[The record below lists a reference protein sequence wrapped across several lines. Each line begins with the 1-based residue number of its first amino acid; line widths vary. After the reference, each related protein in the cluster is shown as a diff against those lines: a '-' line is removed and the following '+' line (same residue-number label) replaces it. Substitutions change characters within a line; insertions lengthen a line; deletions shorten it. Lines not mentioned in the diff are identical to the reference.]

1 MAHASRGDHRR
12 HQPPS
17 RRPGYCVAAIRA
29 ARAARP
35 RRPPRPRAARRRVAA
50 MEKSAGQL
58 AKSLA
63 RGARSKY
70 AKAKRTYTCRTLKE
84 LIKAY
89 RACTTAAEER
99 ALVKKESAH
108 IRDLFKEGDTA
119 FRRRNIAKL
128 LFFHM
133 NGYPTNFGMTECV
146 KLCATD
152 KFSDKRVAYL
162 GLMILVDETED
173 ILMLITNSLKRD
185 LASPDQHIVG
195 VALTVLADLA
205 SPDMARDLLPEIEKH
220 LDSVNAYVRKK
231 AALASVRAARKLSAE
246 ETPNVLAAVPRLFET
261 RQSASHISGTA
272 LVLALARQ
280 SSDNVPAL
288 RASTVPV
295 MLTVL
300 RDLLLTT
307 SKTKTPQAN
316 VISGVRNPFLQVKVL
331 QAVRTVARGAS
342 REAIEPISDVLAQ
355 VAANTDSSKT
365 VGTAVLYECVRV
377 IIALNTESSLRTL
390 AVSVLARFLSHKDP
404 NVRYIGLQEL
414 VKVVNSDQPD
424 ATIEKHRKT
433 ISDCLNE
440 PDPSI
445 RHRALELL
453 HAIATA
459 ETAPAIAGEM
469 IEFMTLVEDDDSLRE
484 SAARKVC
491 NLTERFSPSA
501 EWRCT
506 TFMRALKEVDTSMP
520 EPLVASFL
528 AWVSADPSS
537 HAHAAK
543 ESYMNCLL
551 LTGSDRQSGGA
562 ASISTVQASTALATV
577 VDPFESV
584 VAAAPPPAPSDA
596 PQPPAPAKSAGS
608 DKRKV
613 RYQRVA
619 VQLFGEYGDYI
630 IDASGGGIG
639 GVSPDDA
646 ITAVERVLSISGVDV
661 TSFSSTSLPCDV
673 REDEFAYEVGLVREA
688 AMSALVKLAARLTY
702 MASNDARMGGGG
714 ISLGASVAA
723 AAAKQVGSGGPLSL
737 EGPQG
742 LLALEDGSADSK
754 PAPQSVEAQSV
765 HASPTTTVG
774 LGTDMLA
781 SLGIG
786 ESPPRQASAESG
798 NGALVPSAPPGG
810 GEMSIL
816 QARSGD
822 DLLLGEDDVG
832 VHPLLLRVRRIL
844 AVHQQ
849 SMDLEAQQRAC
860 EYSILLRGDM
870 TSLRALAL
878 SRMPPMDYAAYQE
891 RMARSSQTEF
901 SNDEASGSRAPFS
914 EDLLSLLD
922 DDVGSSPAV
931 SRALPSTEGQGGLLA
946 LPSIENAPPASGAQ
960 ALDDLLNG
968 SEQGTVA
975 QAKGSSNVL
984 QTAVPTGDSAGAIP
998 MISTAGPPTD
1008 DSFTTKP
1015 SLSADG
1021 DLEATSAGS
1030 ATICESALLTVSAVF
1045 YKPSSDDPRVTRA
1058 ELLFENNGDAPF
1070 SSFVFQLAVPKYI
1083 QTEMKPASSPSVPA
1097 KGTASQVVMLTNT
1110 LHGTKPVQLRYRIQF
1125 ELLGNAV
1132 LEEGT
1137 VGAADLPSGL

>member
-1 MAHASRGDHRR
+1 
-12 HQPPS
+12 
-17 RRPGYCVAAIRA
+17 
-29 ARAARP
+29 
-35 RRPPRPRAARRRVAA
+35 
-50 MEKSAGQL
+50 MEKGASQF

-63 RGARSKY
+63 RGARSKM

-185 LASPDQHIVG
+185 LESPDQHIVG
-195 VALTVLADLA
+195 LALTVLADLA

-231 AALASVRAARKLSAE
+231 AALASVRAVRKLAAE
-246 ETPNVLAAVPRLFET
+246 ETPNVLTAVPRLFET

-280 SSDNVPAL
+280 STANLPGL

-307 SKTKTPQAN
+307 SKTRTPSAN
-316 VISGVRNPFLQVKVL
+316 VIAGVRNPFLQVKVL

-377 IIALNTESSLRTL
+377 IISLNTEPSLRTL

-414 VKVVNSDQPD
+414 VKVVNSGQTDPS
-424 ATIEKHRKT
+424 IETHRKT
-433 ISDCLNE
+433 ITDCLSE

-445 RHRALELL
+445 RHRSLELL
-453 HAIATA
+453 HAIATPQ
-459 ETAPAIAGEM
+459 TAPGIAAEM
-469 IEFMTLVEDDDSLRE
+469 IEFMASAVDDDGLRE

-491 NLTERFSPSA
+491 DLTERFSPSA
-501 EWRCT
+501 DWRCA
-506 TFMRALKEVDTSMP
+506 TFMRALKEVDTAMP

-537 HAHAAK
+537 HVHAAK
-543 ESYMNCLL
+543 EAYMNCLSL
-551 LTGSDRQSGGA
+551 IGSHQQSGA
-562 ASISTVQASTALATV
+562 SSISTAQPSTALTTV
-577 VDPFESV
+577 IDPFENVSV
-584 VAAAPPPAPSDA
+584 AKPAPPGDTKPPSGTA
-596 PQPPAPAKSAGS
+596 SSGME
-608 DKRKV
+608 KRKV
-613 RYQRVA
+613 RFERVA

-630 IDASGGGIG
+630 IDTTGDGVG
-639 GVSPDDA
+639 GVSPDVA
-646 ITAVERVLSISGVDV
+646 ITAIERVLSKSGVDV
-661 TSFSSTSLPCDV
+661 TSFSSTSLACDV
-673 REDEFAYEVGLVREA
+673 REDDFAYEVGLIREA

-702 MASNDARMGGGG
+702 MATDGARGGTGGG

-723 AAAKQVGSGGPLSL
+723 AAAQQGSAGALSL

-742 LLALEDGSADSK
+742 LLALENGSADGK
-754 PAPQSVEAQSV
+754 PLSESARNPSP
-765 HASPTTTVG
+765 HASPSTNAG

-786 ESPPRQASAESG
+786 ESSPQLSVAVSG
-798 NGALVPSAPPGG
+798 NGALVPAAHSNAGEISIFEESSANDLMLGG
-810 GEMSIL
+810 DG
-816 QARSGD
+816 A
-822 DLLLGEDDVG
+822 G
-832 VHPLLLRVRRIL
+832 VHPVLVRARRIL
-844 AVHQQ
+844 AAHVQ

-860 EYSILLRGDM
+860 EYSILLRSDM
-870 TSLRALAL
+870 ASLRSLAF
-878 SRMPPMDYAAYQE
+878 SRMPAIDYATFQE
-891 RMARSSQTEF
+891 RMARASPAAF
-901 SNDEASGSRAPFS
+901 SGDEASGSQAAFS

-922 DDVGSSPAV
+922 DDVANSPAT
-931 SRALPSTEGQGGLLA
+931 ALGLPSIAGQGGLLA
-946 LPSIENAPPASGAQ
+946 LPATENAPPAPGAMTFDELVQ
-960 ALDDLLNG
+960 G
-968 SEQGTVA
+968 SNQG
-975 QAKGSSNVL
+975 
-984 QTAVPTGDSAGAIP
+984 AGAIADP
-998 MISTAGPPTD
+998 PQAVEAANQPESTGGLASGPGTLSHVVPSTALEPSPPGTAG
-1008 DSFTTKP
+1008 
-1015 SLSADG
+1015 AD
-1021 DLEATSAGS
+1021 AASAGS
-1030 ATICESALLTVSAVF
+1030 ATICESASLTVSAVF
-1045 YKPSSDDPRVTRA
+1045 YKPSVDDPGATRA
-1058 ELLFENNGDAPF
+1058 ELTFANNGDVPF
-1070 SSFVFQLAVPKYI
+1070 SSFVFQLAVPKYMR
-1083 QTEMKPASSPSVPA
+1083 TDMKPASSSTVSA
-1097 KGTASQVVMLTNT
+1097 RGTTSQTVILTNT
-1110 LHGTKPVQLRYRIQF
+1110 LHGTKPVQLRYRIQYQV
-1125 ELLGNAV
+1125 LGEAV
-1132 LEEGT
+1132 LEQGA
-1137 VGAADLPSGL
+1137 VAAADLPSGL